1 MNHRTPTAEEA
12 LAAGKTLHIHPEG
25 TSMLPLIKA
34 GRDSVYIDSL
44 SFEKVQKGDIV
55 LYRNECH
62 LLVLHRLV
70 KKTPAAFYTVGD
82 NQLISEGPFNREAL
96 LGKMVGMERKG
107 RYLDSRQP
115 SMRLYGKF
123 WMIRRRL
130 LLILRAAVR
139 GKSPFEI

>member
-1 MNHRTPTAEEA
+1 MDYCKPTAEEA
-12 LAAGKTLHIHPEG
+12 LAAGKTLYITPEG

-34 GRDSVYIDSL
+34 GRDSVYINSIT
-44 SFEKVQKGDIV
+44 FGEVKKGDIV
-55 LYRNECH
+55 LYRNERH

-82 NQLISEGPFNREAL
+82 NQLISEGPFNREVL
-96 LGKMVGMERKG
+96 LGKLTGMERKG
-107 RYLDSRQP
+107 KYIDSRQL

-130 LLILRAAVR
+130 LLIARAIVR
-139 GKSPFEI
+139 RKII